1 MYGVHVFFDFGYIGG
16 NSFTTYSRVPF
27 YFTSHTRALHIDS
40 LERAIVHFTKVDTI
54 EIEINSTELCG
65 RIIAG
70 IIELKCSICII
81 LTMDASTRVLLCII

>member
-1 MYGVHVFFDFGYIGG
+1 MHSGRACIFDFGYIGG

-65 RIIAG
+65 RIITGNRIKA
-70 IIELKCSICII
+70 LD
-81 LTMDASTRVLLCII
+81 L